1 MKKIELP
8 KIGLRNLKTA
18 LAVFICMVIFDF
30 FNNTN
35 GFFACIAA
43 VMCLKDTVESS
54 VTMGKNRLLGT
65 GIGGII
71 GLFAVFILDNFHI
84 LINFRALIAAMCI
97 SLAIYICT
105 IIKRPG
111 SVIISCIVISA
122 ILCNYNSM
130 NPYYYAIG
138 RMFDTGIG
146 VVVAILVNKFVNPPV
161 S

>member
-8 KIGLRNLKTA
+8 KIGLRNIKTA

-65 GIGGII
+65 AIGGII
-71 GLFAVFILDNFHI
+71 GFLAVFILDQIEI
-84 LINFRALIAAMCI
+84 LINLRPLIAAMCI

-122 ILCNYNSM
+122 ILCNYSSM
-130 NPYYYAIG
+130 DPYYYALG
-138 RMFDTGIG
+138 RMLDTSVG
-146 VVVAILVNKFVNPPV
+146 VVVAILVNKFVTPPV